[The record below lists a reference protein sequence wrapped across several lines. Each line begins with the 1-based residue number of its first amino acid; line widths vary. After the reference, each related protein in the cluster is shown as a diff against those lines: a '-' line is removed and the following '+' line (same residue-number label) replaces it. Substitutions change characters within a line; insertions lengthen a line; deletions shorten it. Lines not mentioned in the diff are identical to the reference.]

1 MAQKMDMAH
10 LEGLDELE
18 YVTAVFGPD
27 GPFKKLRENRELR
40 EKVTSR
46 FWDER
51 EELTKNHP
59 RKWIAIGED
68 GVHILGDSLEE
79 TLAEFREQGH
89 GDSAVVLEYLDPNP
103 PILLL

>member
-1 MAQKMDMAH
+1 MAEKMDVSY
-10 LEGLDELE
+10 LGGLDEIE
-18 YVTAVFGPD
+18 YLTATFGPD

-40 EKVTSR
+40 KKVTSR

-51 EELTKNHP
+51 EQLTERYP

-68 GVHILGDSLEE
+68 GVHVLGDSLDE
-79 TLAEFREQGH
+79 TLAELREQGH
-89 GDSAVVLEYLDPNP
+89 GDYAVVLEYLDPNP